1 MVEAQH
7 KKEIIHQTKGFF
19 MEDEVILEAEEDAT
33 TTQNQSIKFAINMAT
48 QL

>member
-7 KKEIIHQTKGFF
+7 KKEIIHQNKGFF

-33 TTQNQSIKFAINMAT
+33 TT
-48 QL
+48 